1 MAVLSLLL
9 FALSGNLD
17 NLVIGLAYGMRGIR
31 IRLEAGVLISGM
43 VLAGTAISM
52 ALGQSLLCFLPLD
65 FARFLGS
72 AVMIGLGLGCLWNV
86 WKNRKEPAEEEQWPS
101 RHPEQFDKD
110 GSRHI
115 DWKESLALGSA
126 LALNNVGLGLGAGA
140 VGLRLVPACIA
151 VFCVS
156 LGLLYGGNFL
166 GRKRRKKDS
175 GRNMEAL
182 SGVLMLLLGA
192 WEFFL

>member
-17 NLVIGLAYGMRGIR
+17 SLVIGLSYGMRGIC
-31 IRLEAGVLISGM
+31 IRLEAGILISSLVM
-43 VLAGTAISM
+43 AGTALAM
-52 ALGQSLLCFLPLD
+52 VLGQSLLCFLPLD

-72 AVMIGLGLGCLWNV
+72 AVMMGLGLGCLWNV
-86 WKNRKEPAEEEQWPS
+86 WKNRKEPTEEEQWPS

-115 DWKESLALGSA
+115 DWKESLALGGA

-140 VGLRLVPACIA
+140 VGLGLLPASGA
-151 VFCVS
+151 VFMVS
-156 LGLLYGGNFL
+156 FGLLYSGNFL

-175 GRNMEAL
+175 GRGMEAL
-182 SGVLMLLLGA
+182 SGILMILLGA
-192 WEFFL
+192 GELFL

>member
-17 NLVIGLAYGMRGIR
+17 NLVIGLSYGMRGIR
-31 IRLEAGVLISGM
+31 IRLEAGVLISSLVM
-43 VLAGTAISM
+43 AGTALAM
-52 ALGQSLLCFLPLD
+52 ALGQSFLCFLPLD

-72 AVMIGLGLGCLWNV
+72 TVMMGLGLGCLWNV
-86 WKNRKEPAEEEQWPS
+86 WKNRKEPTEEEQWPS

-115 DWKESLALGSA
+115 DWKESLALGGA

-140 VGLRLVPACIA
+140 VGLGLIPASGA
-151 VFCVS
+151 VFLVS
-156 LGLLYGGNFL
+156 FGLLYSGNFL
-166 GRKRRKKDS
+166 GRKRRKKGS
-175 GRNMEAL
+175 GRGMEAL
-182 SGVLMLLLGA
+182 SGILMILLGA
-192 WEFFL
+192 GELFL

>member
-1 MAVLSLLL
+1 MAVLSLIL

-17 NLVIGLAYGMRGIR
+17 NLVVGLAYGMRGIR
-31 IRLEAGVLISGM
+31 IRLEAGVLISSLVM
-43 VLAGTAISM
+43 TGTALAM

-72 AVMIGLGLGCLWNV
+72 AVMMGLGIGCLWSV
-86 WKNRKEPAEEEQWPS
+86 WKNRREPAGEEQWPS

-115 DWKESLALGSA
+115 DWKESLALGGA
-126 LALNNVGLGLGAGA
+126 LALNNAGLGLGAGA
-140 VGLRLVPACIA
+140 VGLGLLPACGA
-151 VFCVS
+151 VFGVS
-156 LGLLYGGNFL
+156 LVLLYSGNFL

-175 GRNMEAL
+175 GRGMEAL
-182 SGVLMLLLGA
+182 SGVLMLLLGV
-192 WEFFL
+192 WECFL

>member
-1 MAVLSLLL
+1 MAVLSLIL

-31 IRLEAGVLISGM
+31 IRLEAGVLISGL
-43 VLAGTAISM
+43 VLAGTAVSM
-52 ALGQSLLCFLPLD
+52 ALGKSLLCFLPLD

-86 WKNRKEPAEEEQWPS
+86 WKNRREPAEEEQWPS

-115 DWKESLALGSA
+115 DWKESLALGGA

-140 VGLRLVPACIA
+140 VGLGLLPACAA

-175 GRNMEAL
+175 GRGMEAL
-182 SGVLMLLLGA
+182 SGVLMLLLGV
-192 WEFFL
+192 WECFL